1 MRKLLVA
8 LAVLLV
14 VYVAADIG
22 ARFWAQ
28 SWVGG
33 QLQRSLHLS
42 KSASVSFGGLLF
54 IPEVVSGHIPSA
66 TVHAASFSSE
76 GVRFQSASLDL
87 RDIRFSPSQ
96 LFRSKHTGS
105 IRAARGDGEVS
116 MSGDDLTAAL
126 RDRGFGGTV
135 TLAGGEVRLSGG
147 GLPGEISAQ
156 PSIEGGTLVLR
167 ASGTSVSLPL
177 PEVVPGLTYRDVRIE
192 GDTGELLFTV
202 SNVEFVIPRSS
213 T

>member
-1 MRKLLVA
+1 
-8 LAVLLV
+8 
-14 VYVAADIG
+14 
-22 ARFWAQ
+22 
-28 SWVGG
+28 
-33 QLQRSLHLS
+33 
-42 KSASVSFGGLLF
+42 
-54 IPEVVSGHIPSA
+54 VVSGHIPSA

-105 IRAARGDGEVS
+105 IRAARCDGEVS

-135 TLAGGEVRLSGG
+135 TQADGEVRLSGG
-147 GLPGEISAQ
+147 GLPGEISVQ

>member
-105 IRAARGDGEVS
+105 IRAARCDGEVS

-135 TLAGGEVRLSGG
+135 TLADGEVRLSGG
-147 GLPGEISAQ
+147 GLPGEISVQ

>member
-22 ARFWAQ
+22 TRFWAQ

-33 QLQRSLHLS
+33 QLQRSIHLS
-42 KSASVSFGGLLF
+42 KRASVSFGGLLF
-54 IPEVVSGHIPSA
+54 IPEVVAGHIPSA
-66 TVHAASFSSE
+66 SVHADEFSSE
-76 GVRFQSASLDL
+76 GVHFESATLDL
-87 RDIRFSPSQ
+87 HDIRFSASQ
-96 LFRSKHTGS
+96 VFRSKHTGS

-135 TLAGGEVRLSGG
+135 TLADGEVRLSGG
-147 GLPGEISAQ
+147 GLAGEVSAQ
-156 PSIEGGTLVLR
+156 PSIEGRTLVLR

-192 GDTGELLFTV
+192 GDTGALLFTV
-202 SNVEFVIPRSS
+202 ANVEFLVPRGS
-213 T
+213 